1 MFLKQGCQISTNL
14 HSQSWNKTIQNKN
27 LRSYS
32 IESTKIDL
40 FRSEL
45 ENELSNYDIN
55 NIEYDIFLGTFLK
68 ILDKYAPMKKK
79 YLRANHAT
87 FMTKEVRIAIMMRS
101 KLRNKFLHDKNEKSR
116 NDYRKQRNLCVALVR
131 RAKQQ
136 YFSSLDLNFIA
147 DNKKFWKT
155 VKPLFSDKISH
166 KDIISLTEDG
176 KIITV
181 DLPIAEIFNNYFSN
195 VSRGLCDRNVPTES
209 AYVCS
214 QNAVSTAINKFSNHH
229 SILSINKNMEKIG
242 CPSFAFEFV
251 TLEEAIKEVNK
262 LSIKKASQTL
272 DIPVK
277 IVKGNKDLI
286 SYFVYNNFNNALSC
300 LQ

>member
-1 MFLKQGCQISTNL
+1 MKNQGMI
-14 HSQSWNKTIQNKN
+14 
-27 LRSYS
+27 
-32 IESTKIDL
+32 IE
-40 FRSEL
+40 
-45 ENELSNYDIN
+45 N
-55 NIEYDIFLGTFLK
+55 N
-68 ILDKYAPMKKK
+68 
-79 YLRANHAT
+79 
-87 FMTKEVRIAIMMRS
+87 AI
-101 KLRNKFLHDKNEKSR
+101 
-116 NDYRKQRNLCVALVR
+116 YVALVR

-136 YFSSLDLNFIA
+136 YFSSLDLNLIA

-176 KIITV
+176 KIITE

-251 TLEEAIKEVNK
+251 TLEETKK
-262 LSIKKASQTL
+262 LI
-272 DIPVK
+272 
-277 IVKGNKDLI
+277 N
-286 SYFVYNNFNNALSC
+286 
-300 LQ
+300 